1 MKFKLEKDIPIPAKQ
16 MRKKQSIY
24 PFNKME
30 VGDSFIVPLNKIKT
44 MRTAIAHYKKRHPEW
59 SYASRTLQEGFRI
72 WRIK

>member
-16 MRKKQSIY
+16 MRIRPSKY

-30 VGDSFIVPLNKIKT
+30 IGESFLVPLNKLKT
-44 MRTAIAHYKKRHPEW
+44 IRTAIGLYKKKHPEW
-59 SYASRTLQEGFRI
+59 GYASRTLPEGFRI